1 MVFQRKDI
9 NVSCTDA
16 ADVGDLG
23 PVISMLVTYLCHPDL
38 FGLDPKGTISIALWI
53 NAVPYDFVGMK
64 ILRVW

>member
-1 MVFQRKDI
+1 M
-9 NVSCTDA
+9 SCTDA